1 MSDSKQKKAYLFATR
16 KERIGLPNY
25 DVGSG
30 GKTFH
35 IREFLSDPSGVEAIL
50 NAKALKSFQSLG
62 SDLYRSFTS
71 LLVYIHR
78 HKYGGDILVGI
89 SVFVSLI
96 YFLGKKRTME
106 V

>member
-1 MSDSKQKKAYLFATR
+1 MVQKSNLSDSKQKKAYLSATR

-50 NAKALKSFQSLG
+50 NVKALQSYQSLG
-62 SDLYRSFTS
+62 SDTYRSITY
-71 LLVYIHR
+71 LLAYHP
-78 HKYGGDILVGI
+78 
-89 SVFVSLI
+89 
-96 YFLGKKRTME
+96 
-106 V
+106 